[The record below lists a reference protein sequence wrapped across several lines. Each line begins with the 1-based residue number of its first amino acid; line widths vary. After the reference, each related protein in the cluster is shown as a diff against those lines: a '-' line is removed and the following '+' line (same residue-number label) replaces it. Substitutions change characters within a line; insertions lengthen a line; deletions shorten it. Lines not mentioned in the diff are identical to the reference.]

1 MKKQILSVFVL
12 LVVLWTVSVSAQTQS
27 GDFFFDKTSPG
38 FNLDKNNGMRFVEK
52 EITFPKPFD
61 TKPTVY
67 VTVSLLDAAS
77 KTQMRYAVEPKG
89 VSRDGFVVKISTW
102 GDTQI
107 NGIGGMWFAQAEKL
121 EIKKDE
127 IKVGETFQLNNVYF
141 DFNKWDLLPESF
153 DELNTVVKFLTD
165 NAKVEIEVSG
175 HTDNIGSDAYN
186 MNLSQKRAEAVKT
199 YLVSKGVT
207 EKRITSKGYGKTK
220 PIAENTT
227 ELGREQNRRV
237 EFTITKS

>member
-1 MKKQILSVFVL
+1 MLAIMLFV
-12 LVVLWTVSVSAQTQS
+12 VSTITAQTQS
-27 GDFFFDKTSPG
+27 GGFFFDKSSPG
-38 FNLDKNNGMRFVEK
+38 YNLDKNSGMRFVEQ
-52 EITFPKPFD
+52 EINFPVPFE
-61 TKPTVY
+61 TKPIVY
-67 VTVSLLDAAS
+67 VTVSVLDAIS
-77 KTQMRYAVEPKG
+77 NSQIRYSVEPKG

-121 EIKKDE
+121 KIEKEE

-141 DFNKWDLLPESF
+141 AFNKWDLLPESF

-165 NAKVEIEVSG
+165 NPKVEIEVSG
-175 HTDNIGSDAYN
+175 HTDNIGSESYN
-186 MNLSQKRAEAVKT
+186 LELSDKRAASVKN
-199 YLVSKGVT
+199 YLVSKGIDA
-207 EKRITSKGYGKTK
+207 KRITSKGYGKSK

-237 EFTITKS
+237 EFTITKN

>member
-1 MKKQILSVFVL
+1 MRKVIFILFVL
-12 LVVLWTVSVSAQTQS
+12 ISVTIVSAQTQS
-27 GDFFFDKTSPG
+27 GDFFFDKSSSG
-38 FNLDKNNGMRFVEK
+38 YNLDKNNGMRFVEK
-52 EITFPKPFD
+52 EINFPIPFE
-61 TKPTVY
+61 TKPQVF
-67 VTVSLLDAAS
+67 VTVSVIDAVS
-77 KTQMRYAVEPKG
+77 KSQIRYSVEPKG

-141 DFNKWDLLPESF
+141 AFNKWDLLPESF

-165 NAKVEIEVSG
+165 NPKVEIEVSG
-175 HTDNIGSDAYN
+175 HTDNIGSDSYN
-186 MNLSQKRAEAVKT
+186 MNLSQKRADAVKN
-199 YLVSKGVT
+199 YLTSKGIAA
-207 EKRITSKGYGKTK
+207 KRVSSKGYGKTK
-220 PIAENTT
+220 PIATNST

-237 EFTITKS
+237 EFTITKK

>member
-1 MKKQILSVFVL
+1 MRKVIFILFVL
-12 LVVLWTVSVSAQTQS
+12 ISVTIVSAQKQS
-27 GDFFFDKTSPG
+27 GDFFFDKSSSG
-38 FNLDKNNGMRFVEK
+38 YNLDKNNGMRFVEK
-52 EITFPKPFD
+52 EINFPIPFE
-61 TKPTVY
+61 TKPQVF
-67 VTVSLLDAAS
+67 VTVSVIDAVS
-77 KTQMRYAVEPKG
+77 KSQIRYSVEPKG

-141 DFNKWDLLPESF
+141 AFNKWDLLPESF

-165 NAKVEIEVSG
+165 NPKVEIEVSG
-175 HTDNIGSDAYN
+175 HTDNIGSDSYN
-186 MNLSQKRAEAVKT
+186 MNLSQKRADAVKN
-199 YLVSKGVT
+199 YLTSKGIAANRVS
-207 EKRITSKGYGKTK
+207 SKGYGKTK
-220 PIAENTT
+220 PIATNST

-237 EFTITKS
+237 EFTITKK

>member
-1 MKKQILSVFVL
+1 MRKVIFILFVL
-12 LVVLWTVSVSAQTQS
+12 ISVTIVSAQTQS
-27 GDFFFDKTSPG
+27 GDFFFDKSSSG
-38 FNLDKNNGMRFVEK
+38 YNLDKNNGMRFVEK
-52 EITFPKPFD
+52 EINFPIPFE
-61 TKPTVY
+61 TKPQVF
-67 VTVSLLDAAS
+67 VTVSVIDAVS
-77 KTQMRYAVEPKG
+77 KSQIRYSVEPKG

-141 DFNKWDLLPESF
+141 AFNKWDLLPESF

-165 NAKVEIEVSG
+165 NPKVEIEVSG
-175 HTDNIGSDAYN
+175 HTDNIGSDSYN
-186 MNLSQKRAEAVKT
+186 MNLSQKRADAVKN
-199 YLVSKGVT
+199 YLASKGIAA
-207 EKRITSKGYGKTK
+207 KRVSSKGYGKTK
-220 PIAENTT
+220 PIATNST

-237 EFTITKS
+237 EFTITKK